1 MKAAIG
7 KHSGSHKEND
17 SFHFLIETNDLLKAA
32 HLTLKNV
39 CQKLCGDAAL
49 ISSLTLRPKYNSI
62 THLCLR
68 RFGWS
73 FLLKILIE

>member
-7 KHSGSHKEND
+7 KHSVSHKEND

-39 CQKLCGDAAL
+39 CQKLCGHAAL
-49 ISSLTLRPKYNSI
+49 ISSLT
-62 THLCLR
+62 
-68 RFGWS
+68 
-73 FLLKILIE
+73 